1 MSTRHL
7 DTLFHPRSI
16 AVIGGSDRVGSLGT
30 HVLANLVQGGF
41 EGSLFAVNPKRVER
55 DGVRWVPGI
64 DALPE
69 VPEIAIVVTPS
80 ATVPGVC
87 RELAKQGVKLAVILS
102 SGLHDPTLR
111 AAMLEAAG
119 ADLRIIGPNCLG
131 ILLPHARVNASFA
144 PRNAAPGSLA
154 FVSQSGALVTAMLDW
169 ASAKHVGFS
178 AVISGGDMADVDL
191 ADLVD
196 LLAADR
202 QTKAIL
208 LYIEGIGDAARFLS
222 AARAAAAIKPVI
234 AIKAGRDP
242 AGAVAATS
250 HSGALT
256 GSYDVHAAA
265 FARAGIVLVDSL
277 TELFDAAQML
287 ACYRPR
293 AGKRL
298 ALVSNGGGAGVLA
311 ADALPARGGM
321 LATLAPATIE
331 SLDIALPAGWS
342 RANPV
347 DVIGDARPERF
358 VAAVDAVL
366 ADPGVDALLVIHC
379 PTAVATGTEIAH
391 ALIVNIAA
399 RDTTKPLIAC
409 WMGSANA
416 DAVRA
421 DFAKAGIPLFD
432 NLDDAV
438 RGFGHLMQAAISQ
451 ELRMLAPPR
460 ARIAPTDQNKA
471 RAVIS
476 GARLERRAVLTA
488 REAKTVL
495 AAYGIPVPAGR
506 LARTPAAVPQA
517 AAGLPPPYA
526 LKLVSPQIS
535 HKSDVGGVCLDLASG
550 EDAARAA
557 AQMHAHIRHDHP
569 EASITGF
576 EIETMESHEGSVEL
590 LAGMS
595 QDATFGPV
603 IAFGAGG
610 KAVEVIADRALGLP
624 PLDARLAEEMIAA
637 TRVSRLL
644 DGYRDVPAVD
654 RAAVVQVLE
663 ALSQIAIDFP
673 ELAEI
678 EINPL
683 LARADGVIALDAR
696 ARVQLEPSAPHL
708 AIRPVPVEWT
718 ADLATRSGLKLHI
731 RPVVPQDETTLADL
745 FAHVSTEDLRYRF
758 LTGIT
763 HVARERLVP
772 MCQVDYAR
780 TINFLAFDGDRLVAS
795 AMLVSDPDHRRAE
808 LALAVHKD
816 YKGKG
821 VSWTLVQHVLRYAA
835 AEKIETVESLES
847 RDNHA
852 ALALEREAGFLAI
865 PLKNDPG
872 EVLMRRDVTGR

>member
-7 DTLFHPRSI
+7 DSLFHPRSI
-16 AVIGGSDRVGSLGT
+16 AVIGGSDRAGSLGT
-30 HVLANLVQGGF
+30 HVLANLVDGGF
-41 EGSLFAVNPKRVER
+41 EGLLFAVNPERVEL
-55 DGVRWVPGI
+55 DGVWWAHAI

-69 VPEIAIVVTPS
+69 APELAIVVTPA

-87 RELAKQGVKLAVILS
+87 AELAGLGVKLAVILS
-102 SGLHDPTLR
+102 SGLHDPFLR

-119 ADLRIIGPNCLG
+119 PDLRIIGPNCLG
-131 ILLPHARVNASFA
+131 ILMPHAKVNATFA
-144 PRNAAPGSLA
+144 PRSAVPGPLA

-178 AVISGGDMADVDL
+178 AVISAGDMADVDL
-191 ADLVD
+191 ADLID
-196 LLAADR
+196 ILAADH

-208 LYIEGIGDAARFLS
+208 LYIEGVGDAARFLS

-234 AIKAGRDP
+234 AIKAGRSQ
-242 AGAVAATS
+242 AGAIAATS

-293 AGKRL
+293 TGRRL
-298 ALVSNGGGAGVLA
+298 AVVSNGGGAGVLA
-311 ADALPARGGM
+311 TDAQSAHGGV
-321 LATLAPATIE
+321 LATLAADTVE
-331 SLDIALPAGWS
+331 ALDAALPSGWS
-342 RANPV
+342 RANPI
-347 DVIGDARPERF
+347 DVVGDARPERF
-358 VAAVDAVL
+358 VAAADAAL

-379 PTAVATGTEIAH
+379 PTAVATGTEIART
-391 ALIVNIAA
+391 LISSLGA
-399 RDTTKPLIAC
+399 RGSTKPVIAC

-421 DFAKAGIPLFD
+421 SFAEAGIPLFD

-438 RGFGHLMQAAISQ
+438 RGFGHLIRAAIGQ
-451 ELRMLAPPR
+451 ELRLVAPAR
-460 ARIAPTDQNKA
+460 AQIAAADQTKA

-476 GARLERRAVLTA
+476 GARLERRAMLTA
-488 REAKTVL
+488 REAKTIL
-495 AAYGIPVPAGR
+495 AAYGVPVPAGR

-517 AAGLPPPYA
+517 AAGLPGPYA

-535 HKSDVGGVCLDLASG
+535 HKSDVGGVRLDLANG
-550 EDAARAA
+550 KDAARAA
-557 AQMHAHIRHDHP
+557 EQMAARIRHDHP

-576 EIETMESHEGSVEL
+576 EIEAMESFAGGVEL
-590 LAGMS
+590 LVGMS

-610 KAVEVIADRALGLP
+610 KAVEVVADRALGLP
-624 PLDARLAEEMIAA
+624 PLDGRLAKEMIGA
-637 TRVSRLL
+637 TRISRLL

-654 RAAVVQVLE
+654 RAALVQVLE
-663 ALSQIAIDFP
+663 AFSQIAIDFP

-696 ARVQLEPSAPHL
+696 ARVQLEPCAPRL
-708 AIRPVPVEWT
+708 AIRPVPVEWAAELT
-718 ADLATRSGLKLHI
+718 TRGGLKLHV
-731 RPVVPQDETTLADL
+731 RPVVPQDEAALADL
-745 FAHVSTEDLRYRF
+745 FAHVSVEDLRYRF
-758 LTGIT
+758 LTGLT
-763 HVARERLVP
+763 HVGRERLVP

-780 TINFLAFDGDRLVAS
+780 TINFLAFAGDILVAS

-808 LALAVHKD
+808 LALAVHQD
-816 YKGKG
+816 YKDKG

-847 RDNHA
+847 RDNRA

-865 PLKNDPG
+865 PLESDPS
-872 EVLMRRDVTGR
+872 EVLMRRDVTAR

>member
-16 AVIGGSDRVGSLGT
+16 AVIGGSDRAGSLGM
-30 HVLANLVQGGF
+30 HVLANLVDGGF
-41 EGSLFAVNPKRVER
+41 EGLLFAVNPERVEL
-55 DGVRWVPGI
+55 DGVWWAHAI

-69 VPEIAIVVTPS
+69 APELAIVVTP
-80 ATVPGVC
+80 ATTVPGVC
-87 RELAKQGVKLAVILS
+87 AELAGLGVKLAVILS
-102 SGLHDPTLR
+102 SGLHDPSLR

-119 ADLRIIGPNCLG
+119 PDLRIIGPNCLG
-131 ILLPHARVNASFA
+131 ILMPHARVNGSFA
-144 PRNAAPGSLA
+144 PRSAAPGPLA

-169 ASAKHVGFS
+169 ASEKHVGFS
-178 AVISGGDMADVDL
+178 AVISAGDMADVDL
-191 ADLVD
+191 ADLID

-208 LYIEGIGDAARFLS
+208 LYIEGIDDAARFLS

-234 AIKAGRDP
+234 AIKAGRNQ
-242 AGAVAATS
+242 AGAAAATS

-293 AGKRL
+293 TGRRL
-298 ALVSNGGGAGVLA
+298 AVVSNGGGAGVLA
-311 ADALPARGGM
+311 ADALPARGGV
-321 LATLAPATIE
+321 LATLAPGTIE
-331 SLDIALPAGWS
+331 ALDAALPSGWS
-342 RANPV
+342 RANPI
-347 DVIGDARPERF
+347 DVVGDARPERF
-358 VAAVDAVL
+358 VAAADAAL

-379 PTAVATGTEIAH
+379 PTAVASGTEIAH
-391 ALIVNIAA
+391 GLISSVGARRAA
-399 RDTTKPLIAC
+399 KPVIAC
-409 WMGSANA
+409 WMGSTNA

-421 DFAKAGIPLFD
+421 SFAAAGIPLFD

-438 RGFGHLMQAAISQ
+438 RGFGHLIRAAIGQ

-460 ARIAPTDQNKA
+460 AHIASANQAKA
-471 RAVIS
+471 RTVIS
-476 GARLERRAVLTA
+476 GARLERRAMLTA

-495 AAYGIPVPAGR
+495 AAYGVPVPTGR

-517 AAGLPPPYA
+517 AAGLPGPYA

-535 HKSDVGGVCLDLASG
+535 HKSDVGGVRLDLASG

-557 AQMHAHIRHDHP
+557 TQMAARIRHDHP
-569 EASITGF
+569 EASIIGF
-576 EIETMESHEGSVEL
+576 EIETMESLDGGVEL
-590 LAGMS
+590 IVGMS

-610 KAVEVIADRALGLP
+610 KAVEVVADRALGLP
-624 PLDARLAEEMIAA
+624 PLDGRLAEEMIDA
-637 TRVSRLL
+637 TRISRLL
-644 DGYRDVPAVD
+644 GGYRDVAAVD
-654 RAAVVQVLE
+654 RAALVQVLE

-683 LARADGVIALDAR
+683 LARTDGVIGLDAR
-696 ARVQLEPSAPHL
+696 ARVHLEPSAPHL

-718 ADLATRSGLKLHI
+718 AELATRSGLKLHI
-731 RPVVPQDETTLADL
+731 RPVVPQDETALADL
-745 FAHVSTEDLRYRF
+745 FTHVSAEDLRYRF

-763 HVARERLVP
+763 HVGRERLVP

-808 LALAVHKD
+808 LALAVRQD

-865 PLKNDPG
+865 SLDNDPG
-872 EVLMRRDVTGR
+872 EVLMRRDVAAR